1 MTFSDLAV
9 IGAFIGAIVAA
20 MGGIAAFYRAGA
32 DRSNVMVDTAETV
45 VGMLREEVARLDGRL
60 DETNTRMGA
69 LEVTVGQWES
79 WAERVLTLLDRAIG
93 MLDTANRA
101 LIEAEVRR
109 VKDERPT
116 RSRPTPPPPEDRKAA
131 TLPAKRSRAPRP
143 D

>member
-1 MTFSDLAV
+1 MTFSDLAI
-9 IGAFIGAIVAA
+9 IGAFIGAVVAA

-45 VGMLREEVARLDGRL
+45 VGMLREEVARLDTRL
-60 DETNTRMGA
+60 DATNTRMGT

-109 VKDERPT
+109 VKAERPT
-116 RSRPTPPPPEDRKAA
+116 RSRPTPPEAA
-131 TLPAKRSRAPRP
+131 TLPAKKPRTRP